1 MEFIM
6 QTLAVQVEDNYI
18 QDFMNY
24 VNNHSSNIT
33 ISKDKNLE
41 LDPYFYERQKELQQD
56 LEDVESGK
64 AEMIS
69 HDDLWNNIN
78 SHLKSIKNKCK

>member
-1 MEFIM
+1 M
-6 QTLAVQVEDNYI
+6 QTLAVQVQDNYI
-18 QDFMNY
+18 QDFMAY
-24 VNNHSSNIT
+24 VNNHSENIT
-33 ISKDKNLE
+33 ISKDVNLE
-41 LDPYFYERQKELQQD
+41 LDPYFYERQQQLHQD

-78 SHLKSIKNKCK
+78 IHLKSMKT

>member
-1 MEFIM
+1 M
-6 QTLAVQVEDNYI
+6 QTVAVQIQDSYI

-24 VNNHSSNIT
+24 VNNHSENIT

-41 LDPYFYERQKELQQD
+41 IDPYFYERQQQLEQD
-56 LEDVESGK
+56 LVDVESGK

-78 SHLKSIKNKCK
+78 NHLKSIKK

>member
-24 VNNHSSNIT
+24 VNNHSNNIT
-33 ISKDKNLE
+33 ISKDRNLE
-41 LDPYFYERQKELQQD
+41 LDPYFYERQTQLHQD
-56 LEDVESGK
+56 LQEVESGK

-69 HDDLWNNIN
+69 HNDLWSNIDK
-78 SHLKSIKNKCK
+78 HLKSLNS

>member
-1 MEFIM
+1 M
-6 QTLAVQVEDNYI
+6 QTLAVQVEDSYV

-24 VNNHSSNIT
+24 VNNHSENIT
-33 ISKDKNLE
+33 ISKDRNLE
-41 LDPYFYERQKELQQD
+41 LDPYFYERQKELHQD

-69 HDDLWNNIN
+69 HDDLWDNIN
-78 SHLKSIKNKCK
+78 KHLKSINS

>member
-1 MEFIM
+1 M
-6 QTLAVQVEDNYI
+6 QTISVQI
-18 QDFMNY
+18 QDSYVQKFINY
-24 VNNHSSNIT
+24 VNNHSNNIT
-33 ISKDKNLE
+33 ISKDRNLE

-64 AEMIS
+64 AEMIP

-78 SHLKSIKNKCK
+78 SHLKSIKK